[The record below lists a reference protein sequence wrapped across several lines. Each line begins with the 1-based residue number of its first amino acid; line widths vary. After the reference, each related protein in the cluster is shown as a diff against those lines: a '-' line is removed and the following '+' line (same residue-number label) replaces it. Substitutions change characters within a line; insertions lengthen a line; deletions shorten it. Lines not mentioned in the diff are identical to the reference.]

1 MRDAF
6 DQKQQ
11 ERLSTLSR
19 QPFWRV
25 LREVA
30 DQKRVMIWLLVLSVL
45 YTLYFAK
52 NLLFPVFVAL
62 YLTLFLQ
69 PLVNGL
75 RRVWIPPLIGAAV
88 IVALMIVMFISAFV
102 WLSAPAGEWLD
113 RAPGIIRETKYKL
126 YEFKRKTEQARKTTD
141 QLKEMAT
148 VGNGKKE
155 KVVVEGPSLT
165 QQVIGYA
172 GTFGMTA
179 FIVIVL
185 LYLFLAWGGTFLD
198 QFAAALGD
206 GNAHRQLLNE
216 IRHETTRYLVT
227 ISTINFI
234 LGVLTAA
241 MTALLG
247 LPNALLWG
255 VVAGILNFIP
265 YLGGAVT
272 TVILA
277 IVSFVTFERW
287 FDILLPPLVFVTING
302 LEGNIITPIILGKR
316 LSLNPIGIF
325 LSLLFWGWIW
335 GVAGVFL
342 ATPILVT
349 LLITVNKLN
358 LQKLIGGP
366 TAETKITVS

>member
-1 MRDAF
+1 M
-6 DQKQQ
+6 
-11 ERLSTLSR
+11 
-19 QPFWRV
+19 
-25 LREVA
+25 
-30 DQKRVMIWLLVLSVL
+30 
-45 YTLYFAK
+45 
-52 NLLFPVFVAL
+52 
-62 YLTLFLQ
+62 
-69 PLVNGL
+69 
-75 RRVWIPPLIGAAV
+75 
-88 IVALMIVMFISAFV
+88 
-102 WLSAPAGEWLD
+102 
-113 RAPGIIRETKYKL
+113 
-126 YEFKRKTEQARKTTD
+126 
-141 QLKEMAT
+141 
-148 VGNGKKE
+148 
-155 KVVVEGPSLT
+155 
-165 QQVIGYA
+165 
-172 GTFGMTA
+172 
-179 FIVIVL
+179 
-185 LYLFLAWGGTFLD
+185 
-198 QFAAALGD
+198 
-206 GNAHRQLLNE
+206 LNE

-272 TVILA
+272 TIILA
-277 IVSFVTFERW
+277 VVSFVTFDRW